1 LATPSYEALE
11 GSWCGMKSPVIT
23 AALTLSL
30 TGQYERQ
37 GIEAAE
43 GVRLWA
49 QEADIRLILAD
60 DHGSRSM
67 AIDTYA
73 GWIDG
78 VDLLLGPYASGLVRA
93 VAPLV
98 RDAGRILWNH
108 GGSADDLAQ
117 PGTASLPAPASTYF
131 EGIVDEA
138 VERKVRRLILVQG
151 TGPFARY
158 VANGAK
164 SRGTERGVDSQT
176 VDASAVESEDLE
188 EAVLLVAGPFEHDV
202 ALVRGVRDRGQS
214 PALLGAVAAGIPA
227 FGQELGEAAEGVLAP
242 VQWWPSPQTPTVGPS
257 GTDFVTQYRHRTGR
271 EPSYPAAQ
279 AAAGYLA
286 HAAHRQDLG
295 FNDLPQWTP
304 STFFGDFSLDLTWR
318 QVGHHVTTIRWQSG
332 HMVPIS
338 VEDGSRSA
346 LL

>member
-1 LATPSYEALE
+1 
-11 GSWCGMKSPVIT
+11 MKSPAVT

-37 GIEAAE
+37 GIEAAG

-49 QEADIRLILAD
+49 DEADIRLILAD
-60 DHGSRSM
+60 DHGSKAT
-67 AIDTYA
+67 AIEAYA

-78 VDLLLGPYASGLVRA
+78 VDLLLGPYTSGLVRA

-98 RDAGRILWNH
+98 RDAGQILWNH

-131 EGIVDEA
+131 EGLVDEA
-138 VERKVRRLILVQG
+138 IERKARRLILVQG
-151 TGPFARY
+151 PGPFARY

-164 SRGTERGVDSQT
+164 SHGTERGIDSQIVKAST
-176 VDASAVESEDLE
+176 VETEDLD
-188 EAVLLVAGPFEHDV
+188 EAAVLVAGSFEHDV
-202 ALVRGVRDRGQS
+202 AVVRGLREREQS

-242 VQWWPSPQTPTVGPS
+242 VQWWPRSQTPMVGPA
-257 GTDFVTQYRHRTGR
+257 GTDFITRYRHRTGH

-279 AAAGYLA
+279 AAAAGYLA
-286 HAAHRQDLG
+286 HAAHQQNLG
-295 FNDLPQWTP
+295 ITDLPQWTT
-304 STFFGDFSLDLTWR
+304 STFFGDFTLDPAWR
-318 QVGHHVTTIRWQSG
+318 QVGHHVTTVRWQSG

-338 VEDGSRSA
+338 VEDGSRSSH
-346 LL
+346 L

>member
-1 LATPSYEALE
+1 MKRSKGATD
-11 GSWCGMKSPVIT
+11 GMKSPAIT

-37 GIEAAE
+37 GTEAAE

-67 AIDTYA
+67 AVEAYA

-108 GGSADDLAQ
+108 GASADDLAQ

-131 EGIVDEA
+131 EGIVAEA
-138 VERKVRRLILVQG
+138 IERKVRRLILVQG
-151 TGPFARY
+151 PGPFARY

-164 SRGTERGVDSQT
+164 ARGAERGIDSQT

-188 EAVLLVAGPFEHDV
+188 ETALLVAGPFEHDV
-202 ALVRGVRDRGQS
+202 AV
-214 PALLGAVAAGIPA
+214 VAASATAPNPPCSLVPWVRESQHSARNSERPPKACWRRCSG
-227 FGQELGEAAEGVLAP
+227 GQAH
-242 VQWWPSPQTPTVGPS
+242 
-257 GTDFVTQYRHRTGR
+257 RHR
-271 EPSYPAAQ
+271 
-279 AAAGYLA
+279 
-286 HAAHRQDLG
+286 
-295 FNDLPQWTP
+295 
-304 STFFGDFSLDLTWR
+304 
-318 QVGHHVTTIRWQSG
+318 
-332 HMVPIS
+332 
-338 VEDGSRSA
+338 RSA
-346 LL
+346 RPARTSPPNTSTEQAMSLRIPPPKLPPPGILLMAPIGST

>member
-1 LATPSYEALE
+1 
-11 GSWCGMKSPVIT
+11 MKSPAIT

-30 TGQYERQ
+30 TGKYERQ
-37 GIEAAE
+37 GTEAAE

-49 QEADIRLILAD
+49 QEADIRLILTD
-60 DHGSRSM
+60 DHGSRSI
-67 AIDTYA
+67 AVNTYA
-73 GWIDG
+73 RWIDG

-138 VERKVRRLILVQG
+138 IERKARRLILVQG
-151 TGPFARY
+151 PGPFARY

-164 SRGTERGVDSQT
+164 SRATERGIDSQT
-176 VDASAVESEDLE
+176 IDASAVESEDLE
-188 EAVLLVAGPFEHDV
+188 DTALLVAGPFEHDV
-202 ALVRGVRDRGQS
+202 AVVRGVRDRGQS

-242 VQWWPSPQTPTVGPS
+242 VQWWPSSQTPTVGPS
-257 GTDFVTQYRHRTGR
+257 GTDFVTRYQHRTGH

-279 AAAGYLA
+279 AAAAGYLA
-286 HAAHRQDLG
+286 HAAHQQDVG
-295 FNDLPQWTP
+295 INDLPQWTT
-304 STFFGDFSLDLTWR
+304 STFFGDFILDPTWR

-346 LL
+346 DL

>member
-1 LATPSYEALE
+1 
-11 GSWCGMKSPVIT
+11 MKSPVIT

-37 GIEAAE
+37 GTEAAE

-67 AIDTYA
+67 AVDTYA

-138 VERKVRRLILVQG
+138 IERKVRRLILVQG
-151 TGPFARY
+151 PGPFART
-158 VANGAK
+158 VANGATT
-164 SRGTERGVDSQT
+164 RGSEQGIANQT
-176 VDASAVESEDLE
+176 VDACTVETEDLDD
-188 EAVLLVAGPFEHDV
+188 AALLVAGSFEHDV
-202 ALVRGVRDRGQS
+202 AVVRGLRDRRQA

-242 VQWWPSPQTPTVGPS
+242 VQWWPSSQAPMVGPS
-257 GTDFVTQYRHRTGR
+257 GTDFVTHYRHRTGR

-279 AAAGYLA
+279 AAAAGYLA

-295 FNDLPQWTP
+295 FNDLPQWTT
-304 STFFGDFSLDLTWR
+304 STFFGDFTLDPAWR

-338 VEDGSRSA
+338 VEDGSRSPECG
-346 LL
+346 LG

>member
-1 LATPSYEALE
+1 
-11 GSWCGMKSPVIT
+11 MKSPVIT

-60 DHGSRSM
+60 DHGSKTS
-67 AIDTYA
+67 AVDTYA

-108 GGSADDLAQ
+108 GGLADDLAQ
-117 PGTASLPAPASTYF
+117 PGIASLPAPPSTYF
-131 EGIVDEA
+131 NGIVDEA
-138 VERKVRRLILVQG
+138 IDCKVRRLIVVEG
-151 TGPFARY
+151 PGPFARA
-158 VANGAK
+158 VAHGART
-164 SRGTERGVDSQT
+164 RGTDRGIDSQT
-176 VDASAVESEDLE
+176 VDASAVETENLDE
-188 EAVLLVAGPFEHDV
+188 VALLVAGPFEHDV
-202 ALVRGVRDRGQS
+202 AVIRGLRHHGQS

-227 FGQELGEAAEGVLAP
+227 FGEELGEAAEGVRAP
-242 VQWWPSPQTPTVGPS
+242 VQWWPSAETPKIGPS
-257 GTDFVTQYRHRTGR
+257 GADFVNKYEHRTGR

-279 AAAGYLA
+279 AAAAGYLA
-286 HAAHRQDLG
+286 HAAHRLDLAVD
-295 FNDLPQWTP
+295 DLPQWAT
-304 STFFGDFSLDLTWR
+304 STLLGDFTLDPAWR

-332 HMVPIS
+332 RMVPCS
-338 VEDGSRSA
+338 PASGAGMSA
-346 LL
+346 A

>member
-1 LATPSYEALE
+1 
-11 GSWCGMKSPVIT
+11 MKSPAIT

-37 GIEAAE
+37 GTEAAE

-49 QEADIRLILAD
+49 QETGIRLILAD
-60 DHGSRSM
+60 DHGSRSI
-67 AIDTYA
+67 AVDAYA
-73 GWIDG
+73 GWIDD

-93 VAPLV
+93 VAPIV
-98 RDAGRILWNH
+98 RDAERILWNH
-108 GGSADDLAQ
+108 GGSSDDLAQ

-138 VERKVRRLILVQG
+138 IERKVRRLILVQG
-151 TGPFARY
+151 PGPFARY

-164 SRGTERGVDSQT
+164 SRGTERGIDSQT

-188 EAVLLVAGPFEHDV
+188 EAALLVAGPFEHDV
-202 ALVRGVRDRGQS
+202 AVVRGLRDRAQS

-227 FGQELGEAAEGVLAP
+227 FVQELGDVAEGVLAP
-242 VQWWPSPQTPTVGPS
+242 VQWWPSSQTPRLGPA
-257 GTDFVTQYRHRTGR
+257 GTDFVTHYQHRTGH

-279 AAAGYLA
+279 AAAAGYLA

-295 FNDLPQWTP
+295 FDDLPQWTT
-304 STFFGDFSLDLTWR
+304 STLFGDFILDPAWR

-332 HMVPIS
+332 HMVPMV
-338 VEDGSRSA
+338 VEDASRSSH
-346 LL
+346 L